1 MTNNFQNNQSELEKL
16 KAVELIRQKVSRIY
30 QTSPSAID
38 EEEVIKT
45 SPNNSPHQDYV
56 KNLLATETNIASIQT
71 KWHDYYLSLPDEEK
85 FQVWQEFYDSNN
97 KRKEH
102 KHTGPNDLVSNKTS
116 ILEGRQNSLDKFSSN
131 NISLAD
137 KKNIKQEII
146 LRASDQKSNSKV
158 NFKDHLKSLFFGLSV
173 GFLTLFIFLFGFFN
187 QVIIT
192 PFIQPSTTDSATPLI
207 LTGSN
212 VAPTNSP
219 EIIIPKINVQ
229 IPVIYSVTS
238 NSESVIENNLENGVV
253 HYPSTLMPGQIGN
266 SAFFGHSSNNI
277 LNPGR
282 YKFAFV
288 LLHTLVNGDTF
299 YLTYNGT
306 VYAYKVISHN
316 IVPPNDVSVLGSVP
330 GYDATATLIT
340 CDPPGTSI
348 NRLVV
353 VGEQISPNPSG
364 NVAANPLLTSYQN
377 PTTLPGNGPSLF
389 SKVFSS
395 LTNRIVGIAILVIFL
410 LAAIKWLYSF
420 KN

>member
-1 MTNNFQNNQSELEKL
+1 MTNNFQNNKSELDKIR
-16 KAVELIRQKVSRIY
+16 AVELIRQKVSRIY
-30 QTSPSAID
+30 QNSPSISD
-38 EEEVIKT
+38 EEEVIDT
-45 SPNNSPHQDYV
+45 LPNNSPHQEYV
-56 KNLLATETNIASIQT
+56 KHLVATENSIATIQT
-71 KWHDYYLSLPDEEK
+71 KWHDYYLGLPDEEK

-102 KHTGPNDLVSNKTS
+102 KSVQPNDLVTNKTS
-116 ILEGRQNSLDKFSSN
+116 ILESRQNSLDKFTQVKSP
-131 NISLAD
+131 ATVGT
-137 KKNIKQEII
+137 NIKKEIL
-146 LRASDQKSNSKV
+146 LRAGNQKNNSRV
-158 NFKDHLKSLFFGLSV
+158 NFKDHLKSLFFGLSI

-229 IPVIYSVTS
+229 IPVIYSVTT

-253 HYPSTLMPGQIGN
+253 HYPSTVMPGQIGN

-288 LLHTLVNGDTF
+288 LLHTLVDGDTF

-316 IVPPNDVSVLGSVP
+316 IVPPNDVSVLDSVP
-330 GYDATATLIT
+330 GYSATATLIT

-364 NVAANPLLTSYQN
+364 DIAANPLQTTYQN
-377 PTTLPGNGPSLF
+377 PVILPGNGPSLF
-389 SKVFSS
+389 SRVFSS
-395 LTNRIVGIAILVIFL
+395 ITNRIIGIIVLVIFL
-410 LAAIKWLYSF
+410 VATIKWLYNF